1 MNRGVLVLLLVVL
14 PVLAGPVIAG
24 TIDGLRVWPAPD
36 NTRLVFDLDSP
47 SDHSIL
53 VLKKPLR
60 IVLDIENTSL
70 NTDYA
75 ELDLS
80 NSGVTRIRSAVR
92 NKTDI
97 RIVLD
102 MSANMLPRS
111 FVLTPNDQY
120 GHRLVLDLERPILGE
135 VIDIPRAEP
144 IVSKSIA
151 QISRQRRDIVVVI
164 DAGHGGEDPGAIGPS
179 KLREKDVVLAIAKE
193 VYRHLTVIEGYQP
206 ILVRDGDYIVGLK
219 QRRDLA
225 RKKNADLF
233 ISIHAD
239 AYAKAS
245 ANGASVYALSNGGV
259 VSAVAKYLADQ
270 ENSADVIG
278 GINGVSLEDKD
289 EVLKSVLVDLSM
301 TTTLQSSLS
310 VGTIVLNEMGRFA
323 KLHGN
328 RKQIGQANFVV
339 LRAPDVP
346 SILIETGFI
355 SNPREER
362 NLGSAAYRKKM
373 GSAIST
379 GIQTYFQR
387 FPPQG
392 SFVAAQQT
400 FSQQPQTRKYTVA
413 KGDTL
418 SGIAGRH
425 GIPLAKLI
433 SLNSLRTHAI
443 RVGQVLIVPGVS

>member
-1 MNRGVLVLLLVVL
+1 LKRGLLVIL
-14 PVLAGPVIAG
+14 LVLAGPVFAA
-24 TIDGLRVWPAPD
+24 TIHGVRVWPAPD
-36 NTRLVFDLDSP
+36 NTRLVFDLDTP
-47 SDHSIL
+47 IDHSIL
-53 VLKKPLR
+53 VLKNPFR
-60 IVLDIENTSL
+60 IVLDINDTRL
-70 NTDYA
+70 TTDFTD
-75 ELDLS
+75 LDLS
-80 NSGVTRIRSAVR
+80 NSGVTQIRSAVR

-102 MSANMLPRS
+102 MSTNMLPRS
-111 FVLTPNDQY
+111 FALAPNDQY
-120 GHRLVLDLERPILGE
+120 GHRLVLDLERPTLDSVSGI
-135 VIDIPRAEP
+135 RRSEP

-164 DAGHGGEDPGAIGPS
+164 DAGHGGEDPGAVGPS

-193 VYRHLTVIEGYQP
+193 VYRQLAAIEGYQP
-206 ILVRDGDYIVGLK
+206 ILVRDSDYIVGLK

-225 RKKNADLF
+225 RQKNADLF

-270 ENSADVIG
+270 ENAADVIG

-310 VGTIVLNEMGRFA
+310 VGAIVLNEMGRFA
-323 KLHGN
+323 KLHGD
-328 RKQIGQANFVV
+328 RRQIGQANFVV

-373 GSAIST
+373 ATAIRT
-379 GIQTYFQR
+379 GIQIYFQDS
-387 FPPQG
+387 PPEG
-392 SFVAAQQT
+392 SFVAAQQQRT
-400 FSQQPQTRKYTVA
+400 RLQQAQTRKYTVA

-418 SGIAGRH
+418 SGIAGRY
-425 GIPLAKLI
+425 GISLANLI
-433 SLNSLRTHAI
+433 SLNNLRTHSI
-443 RVGQVLIVPGVS
+443 RVGQVLLVPGVS